1 MENNMISQTS
11 NSNIINF
18 KKKPR
23 TNKQVSNYQSE
34 KKMINENTQIISV
47 TSGKGGV
54 GKTNIVANMGISF
67 SKKGK
72 KVLILD
78 ADLGLG
84 NLDILLGLAPKYNLS
99 HVISGDKKLSEI
111 LIDFDSH
118 MSILPASSGIDE
130 FSQLSERQQSHIIK
144 ELNSVLENFDILII
158 DTGAGISS
166 AVMYFNTLAEEV
178 IIVVSPEPTSITDA
192 YALMKV
198 LSIKYSASKFKLLIN
213 QAKDAKEAKTVF
225 MQLRLV
231 TDRFIN
237 ISLDYLG
244 HIQYDSNI
252 STSVKNQKAVVN
264 MFPNTCASVCFN
276 NIINDYLN

>member
-1 MENNMISQTS
+1 MISQTP
-11 NSNIINF
+11 NNNIINF
-18 KKKPR
+18 RPKKRKDIP
-23 TNKQVSNYQSE
+23 KANYQSE
-34 KKMINENTQIISV
+34 KRMINENTKVISV

-72 KVLILD
+72 RVLILD

-111 LIDFDSH
+111 IIDFDDR

-130 FSQLSERQQSHIIK
+130 FTQLTERQQSLIIK
-144 ELNSVLENFDILII
+144 ELNSVLENFDILLI

-213 QAKDAKEAKTVF
+213 QAKDAKEAKMVF

-237 ISLDYLG
+237 VSLEYLG
-244 HIQYDSNI
+244 HIQYDSKI
-252 STSVKNQKAVVN
+252 STSVKNQKAVVI
-264 MFPNTCASVCFN
+264 MFPTTSASLCFK
-276 NIINDYLN
+276 NIVNSYLN

>member
-1 MENNMISQTS
+1 MISRTPS
-11 NSNIINF
+11 SNIINF
-18 KKKPR
+18 RQKTTKDTKKPYYR
-23 TNKQVSNYQSE
+23 ND
-34 KKMINENTQIISV
+34 KKIINEHTKVISV

-54 GKTNIVANMGISF
+54 GKTNIVANLGISL

-72 KVLILD
+72 RVLIFD

-99 HVISGDKKLSEI
+99 HVISGDKRLSEI
-111 LIDFDSH
+111 LIDFDGH
-118 MSILPASSGIDE
+118 LSILPASSGIDE
-130 FSQLSERQQSHIIK
+130 FTQLTERQQNIIIQ
-144 ELNSVLENFDILII
+144 ELNSVLENFDILLI

-166 AVMYFNTLAEEV
+166 AVMYFNTIAEEV

-213 QAKDAKEAKTVF
+213 QAKDAKEAKMVF

-231 TDRFIN
+231 SDRFIK
-237 ISLDYLG
+237 ISLEYLG
-244 HIQYDSNI
+244 HIEYDSKI
-252 STSVKNQKAVVN
+252 ATSVKNQKAVVN
-264 MFPNTCASVCFN
+264 MFPNTCASLCFN
-276 NIINDYLN
+276 NIVKKYLN

>member
-1 MENNMISQTS
+1 MISQTP
-11 NSNIINF
+11 NNNIINF
-18 KKKPR
+18 RPKKRKDIP
-23 TNKQVSNYQSE
+23 NPNYQSE
-34 KKMINENTQIISV
+34 KRMINENAKVISV

-72 KVLILD
+72 RVLILD

-111 LIDFDSH
+111 IIDFDDR

-130 FSQLSERQQSHIIK
+130 FTQLTERQQSLIIK
-144 ELNSVLENFDILII
+144 ELNSVLKNFDILLI

-213 QAKDAKEAKTVF
+213 QAKDAKEAKMVF

-237 ISLDYLG
+237 VSLEYLG
-244 HIQYDSNI
+244 HIKYDSKI

-264 MFPNTCASVCFN
+264 MFPTTSASLCFKNIVN
-276 NIINDYLN
+276 NYLN